1 MITVTQH
8 TSARPEQVWAVL
20 ADGWT
25 YAAWVVGAS
34 RIRAVEGAWPEPGS
48 RIHHSVGTW
57 PALVNDE
64 TVVMASEPERLIRL
78 KAKGKALGQ
87 AVVEISLHDEG
98 DRTRIEMREDAS
110 DGLGRLIP
118 HPVRQALIAPA
129 TARRSPASRC
139 WPSAGARR
147 WCDEAGPLPPAADH
161 GSGGRPGRGAAVS
174 GSGGRPGPSSRSRW
188 C

>member
-8 TSARPEQVWAVL
+8 TTARPEQVWAVL

-34 RIRAVEGAWPEPGS
+34 RIRAVEGAWPAPGS

-78 KAKGKALGQ
+78 KALGQ

-118 HPVRQALIAPA
+118 HPVRQALIAPRNTETLTRLVLLA
-129 TARRSPASRC
+129 ERRGTP
-139 WPSAGARR
+139 
-147 WCDEAGPLPPAADH
+147 
-161 GSGGRPGRGAAVS
+161 VV
-174 GSGGRPGPSSRSRW
+174 
-188 C
+188 

>member
-8 TSARPEQVWAVL
+8 TTARPEQVWAIL

-34 RIRAVEGAWPEPGS
+34 RIRAVEGAWPAPGS

-64 TVVMASEPERLIRL
+64 TLVMASEPERLIRL

-110 DGLGRLIP
+110 GGLGRLIP
-118 HPVRQALIAPA
+118 HPVRQALIAPRNTETLTRLA
-129 TARRSPASRC
+129 LLAERRGTP
-139 WPSAGARR
+139 
-147 WCDEAGPLPPAADH
+147 
-161 GSGGRPGRGAAVS
+161 VV
-174 GSGGRPGPSSRSRW
+174 
-188 C
+188 